1 MVLAN
6 VNGIGSL
13 EMVGLLIDFLTES
26 RAGLV
31 SLRPQRKMRAMNG
44 TVNVLGPM
52 SPNECGPQLRTTCEA
67 ALTECVGRF
76 G

>member
-6 VNGIGSL
+6 VDGIGSL

-31 SLRPQRKMRAMNG
+31 SLRSRKDEG
-44 TVNVLGPM
+44 H
-52 SPNECGPQLRTTCEA
+52 E
-67 ALTECVGRF
+67 
-76 G
+76 